1 MADGRQAM
9 TVDRC
14 AACGSQNWAIAGHC
28 AQYELADCLECGL
41 TFTRNPDYSSRRY
54 LSAYGQG
61 QGPAPVAEQYRFV
74 YSMPAKRLE
83 LESLAFFP
91 PAPRLTPAQK
101 MALAWL
107 KARLPAKAT
116 VLDFGCGSG
125 QFLQAIRQAR
135 FRAVGVEVVERLVRM
150 LRQRGFETIVAAG
163 PDFPWKVE
171 LPLAIT
177 LFDVLEHFPEP
188 MELIEAL
195 KGRFSGA
202 KFLASVPSPVR
213 ADLLLRGERGLS
225 DFPPNH
231 FLRWT
236 PKALVAFFQRAGFAK
251 VTVELPAPVG
261 SELMP
266 GAGRLLA
273 SLAGSPRSTAGLSRP
288 GGEAALRIGRL
299 GATALLWMQRAYQ
312 VSMDVAGALR
322 AGRARRKGASAHS
335 MLVIAE

>member
-1 MADGRQAM
+1 M
-9 TVDRC
+9 TVERC
-14 AACGSQNWAIAGHC
+14 AACGSRNWSAAGRC

-41 TFTRNPDYSSRRY
+41 TFTRNPDYSSGRY
-54 LSAYGQG
+54 QSAYGQG
-61 QGPAPVAEQYRFV
+61 QGPAPVSEGYRYV
-74 YSMPAKRLE
+74 YSLPAKRLE
-83 LESLAFFP
+83 LESLALFP
-91 PAPRLTPAQK
+91 PAARLTPAQK

-107 KARLPAKAT
+107 KASLPARAT
-116 VLDFGCGSG
+116 VLDYGCGSG

-135 FRAVGVEVVERLVRM
+135 FRAVGVEVAEPLVRL
-150 LRQRGFETIVAAG
+150 LRLRGFETIAAAG
-163 PDFPWKVE
+163 PEFPWRGE

-177 LFDVLEHFPEP
+177 FFDVLEHFPDPLE
-188 MELIEAL
+188 MIQAL
-195 KGRFSGA
+195 KGRFPGA
-202 KFLASVPSPVR
+202 EFLASVPSPVR
-213 ADLLLRGERGLS
+213 ADLLLRGERGQS

-251 VTVELPAPVG
+251 VSVELPAPVG

-273 SLAGSPRSTAGLSRP
+273 SLGGSARSTVGLGRP

-312 VSMDVAGALR
+312 VSMDVAGAPR
-322 AGRARRKGASAHS
+322 AGRAKRKGASAHS